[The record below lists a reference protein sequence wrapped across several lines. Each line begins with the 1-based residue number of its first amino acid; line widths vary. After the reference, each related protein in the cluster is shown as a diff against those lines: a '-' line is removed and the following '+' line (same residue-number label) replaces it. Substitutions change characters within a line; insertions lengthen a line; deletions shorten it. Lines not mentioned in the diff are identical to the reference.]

1 LIAILAHATP
11 MSIEI
16 KKGSL
21 LQNKGDL
28 NTKIY
33 IVEKGLLCSYSIDK
47 KGKKHVFMFAPE
59 GWLMVDACEAT
70 DAADL

>member
-1 LIAILAHATP
+1 

-47 KGKKHVFMFAPE
+47 KGKNMSLCSLQKD
-59 GWLMVDACEAT
+59 G
-70 DAADL
+70 

>member
-1 LIAILAHATP
+1 

-21 LQNKGDL
+21 LQKKGDL

-59 GWLMVDACEAT
+59 G
-70 DAADL
+70 

>member
-1 LIAILAHATP
+1 

-21 LQNKGDL
+21 LQKKGDL

-33 IVEKGLLCSYSIDK
+33 IVEKVYSVAILLIKKEKNISLCSLQKDS
-47 KGKKHVFMFAPE
+47 
-59 GWLMVDACEAT
+59 
-70 DAADL
+70 